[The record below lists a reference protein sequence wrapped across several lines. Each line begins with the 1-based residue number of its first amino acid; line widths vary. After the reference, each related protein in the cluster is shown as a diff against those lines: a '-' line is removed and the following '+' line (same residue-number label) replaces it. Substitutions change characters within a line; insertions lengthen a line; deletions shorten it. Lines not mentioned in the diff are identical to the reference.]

1 MNRLRPTI
9 DLSYGDQEVLQR
21 VLAEPRAIADAL
33 APADAREHSRII
45 GVLEELA
52 QAFAEVFFQVVEN
65 LPDPEPEQT
74 QQQSRGCAQS
84 QSSEAAERRHCIP
97 C

>member
-21 VLAEPRAIADAL
+21 VLAEPQKVANAL
-33 APADAREHSRII
+33 APDDARENSRIV

-52 QAFAEVFFQVVEN
+52 ESFAEVFFQVVEN
-65 LPDPEPEQT
+65 LPDPEPEQA
-74 QQQSRGCAQS
+74 QQQGRGMT
-84 QSSEAAERRHCIP
+84 R
-97 C
+97 

>member
-21 VLAEPRAIADAL
+21 VLAEPRRIADAL
-33 APADAREHSRII
+33 APDDAREHSRIV

-52 QAFAEVFFQVVEN
+52 ESFAEVFFQVVEN
-65 LPDPEPEQT
+65 LPDPEPDQT
-74 QQQSRGCAQS
+74 QQQDRGMSR
-84 QSSEAAERRHCIP
+84 
-97 C
+97 

>member
-1 MNRLRPTI
+1 MNCLQPII

-21 VLAEPRAIADAL
+21 VLAEPQKVANAL
-33 APADAREHSRII
+33 APDDARENSRIV

-52 QAFAEVFFQVVEN
+52 ESFAEVFFQVVEN

-74 QQQSRGCAQS
+74 QQQSRGMS
-84 QSSEAAERRHCIP
+84 R
-97 C
+97 

>member
-1 MNRLRPTI
+1 MNRLQPII

-33 APADAREHSRII
+33 APDDAREHSRII

-74 QQQSRGCAQS
+74 QEQGRGMSR
-84 QSSEAAERRHCIP
+84 
-97 C
+97 

>member
-9 DLSYGDQEVLQR
+9 DLNIGEQEVLQR
-21 VLAEPRAIADAL
+21 VLAEPRRIADAL
-33 APADAREHSRII
+33 APDDARQHSRII
-45 GVLEELA
+45 GVLEEVA

-74 QQQSRGCAQS
+74 QEQGRGMSR
-84 QSSEAAERRHCIP
+84 
-97 C
+97 

>member
-9 DLSYGDQEVLQR
+9 DLSYGDQEVLRR
-21 VLAEPRAIADAL
+21 VLAEPLAIADAL
-33 APADAREHSRII
+33 APDDAREHSRII

-74 QQQSRGCAQS
+74 QEQGRGMSR
-84 QSSEAAERRHCIP
+84 
-97 C
+97 

>member
-33 APADAREHSRII
+33 APDDAREHSRII
-45 GVLEELA
+45 GALEELA
-52 QAFAEVFFQVVEN
+52 QAFAEVFFQVVEQ
-65 LPDPEPEQT
+65 LPDPEPEQA
-74 QQQSRGCAQS
+74 QQQGCGMSR
-84 QSSEAAERRHCIP
+84 
-97 C
+97 

>member
-21 VLAEPRAIADAL
+21 VLAEPRRIADAL
-33 APADAREHSRII
+33 SPDDAREHSRIV
-45 GVLEELA
+45 GVLEEVA
-52 QAFAEVFFQVVEN
+52 AAFAEVFFQVVEN

-74 QQQSRGCAQS
+74 QEQGRGMSR
-84 QSSEAAERRHCIP
+84 
-97 C
+97 